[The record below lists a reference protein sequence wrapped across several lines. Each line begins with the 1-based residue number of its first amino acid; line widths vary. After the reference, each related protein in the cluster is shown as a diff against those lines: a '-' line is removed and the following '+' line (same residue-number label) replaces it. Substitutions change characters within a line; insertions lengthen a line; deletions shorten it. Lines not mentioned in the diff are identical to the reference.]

1 MARTVEFDQHHAIE
15 NALDV
20 FWRKGY
26 NGTSMRDLTDAMQ
39 INSSSLYNTLG
50 DKHQLFVHCI
60 KHYTLKRRIL
70 LEERAKA
77 FDSPLKA
84 LESFINDVADV
95 VVRDAQGCFAI
106 KTAFEVSPDDK
117 TIQALLKDD
126 NDFTHSFL
134 KGLIRDAVREGTMS
148 AGTDPGLF
156 ADYII
161 STYTGWYE
169 LYILH
174 KDPVKIKKLAAF
186 MTRQLLR

>member
-186 MTRQLLR
+186 MTR